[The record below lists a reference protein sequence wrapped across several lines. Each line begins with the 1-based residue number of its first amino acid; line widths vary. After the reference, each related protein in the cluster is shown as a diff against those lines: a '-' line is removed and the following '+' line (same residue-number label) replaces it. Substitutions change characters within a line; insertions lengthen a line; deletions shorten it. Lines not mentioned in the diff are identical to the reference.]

1 MDFNLLVRLFAVA
14 VTAHNLEESIWLPE
28 WSKSA
33 GRWYHPVEP
42 GAFRF
47 AVFALT
53 VFACAAACMGFSEGK
68 ESAGAYLVA
77 GYALA
82 MLLNVVFPHLVA
94 TVALRRYAPG
104 IVTALFL
111 NLPATICLLRQ
122 AIVEKHVRPHTFVWA
137 GPLVVACILGAI
149 PVLFALG
156 RWKPGK
162 MINR

>member
-1 MDFNLLVRLFAVA
+1 MDFNLLVWLFAIA
-14 VTAHNLEESIWLPE
+14 VTAHHLEESIWLPE

-33 GRWYHPVEP
+33 GRWHHPVDP

-53 VFACAAACMGFSEGK
+53 VFAYAAACMAFSGAK
-68 ESAGAYLVA
+68 ESAGAYLIA

-111 NLPATICLLRQ
+111 NLPGTMCLLRQ
-122 AIVEKHVRPHTFVWA
+122 PVVEKYVSRARLSGPA
-137 GPLVVACILGAI
+137 PLVVACIPGAI

-162 MINR
+162 MLKR